1 MAGLSGIVKKIS
13 DLVTGTP
20 ADDDC
25 FVFGKSDLKKISW
38 ESIKS
43 LVIARTIVEV
53 DTALGITARFYKRS
67 GIVFCRVGGYITKD
81 MPTDGYEQICTIPE
95 GYRPPV
101 TTTMVFP
108 QSAAIKR
115 DIYFQMDSAGAFK
128 TYAGTEIASGS
139 AINFCITYVT
149 A

>member
-1 MAGLSGIVKKIS
+1 MPSLSGLVKNIS
-13 DLVTGTP
+13 SLGGGTP
-20 ADDDC
+20 ADDDY
-25 FVFGKSDLKKISW
+25 FIFGKTALKKISW

-43 LVIARTIVEV
+43 LVMARTIVEV

-81 MPTDGYEQICTIPE
+81 MPTDGYETICTIPE

-108 QSAAIKR
+108 QSASIKR
-115 DIYFQMDSAGAFK
+115 DIYFQMDGTGAFK
-128 TYAGTEIASGS
+128 VYAGTEIASGS
-139 AINFCITYVT
+139 AINFSITYV
-149 A
+149 AA